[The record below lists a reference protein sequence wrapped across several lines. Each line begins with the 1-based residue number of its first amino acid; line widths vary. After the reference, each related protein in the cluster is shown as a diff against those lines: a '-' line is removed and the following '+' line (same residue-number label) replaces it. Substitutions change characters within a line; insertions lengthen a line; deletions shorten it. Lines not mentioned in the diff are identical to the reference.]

1 MTNAILIPAGYKYVT
16 KTAIF
21 WMTEHWEQIFNTF
34 FHRGNGKYLK
44 PCLPSWPWR
53 SEMEINECGTM
64 TQTRPTS
71 RTAMIK
77 PKRPMALPKISTMR
91 ILTKS
96 AGLAASER
104 AAPDPTWNAKEKYYW
119 SPSLEMFVK
128 LGDWKVIA
136 AFELYLARTQEP
148 ERLALQLPQKR
159 YGPGRRRCRR
169 RG

>member
-1 MTNAILIPAGYKYVT
+1 
-16 KTAIF
+16 
-21 WMTEHWEQIFNTF
+21 
-34 FHRGNGKYLK
+34 
-44 PCLPSWPWR
+44 
-53 SEMEINECGTM
+53 M

-128 LGDWKVIA
+128 LGD
-136 AFELYLARTQEP
+136 
-148 ERLALQLPQKR
+148 
-159 YGPGRRRCRR
+159 
-169 RG
+169 